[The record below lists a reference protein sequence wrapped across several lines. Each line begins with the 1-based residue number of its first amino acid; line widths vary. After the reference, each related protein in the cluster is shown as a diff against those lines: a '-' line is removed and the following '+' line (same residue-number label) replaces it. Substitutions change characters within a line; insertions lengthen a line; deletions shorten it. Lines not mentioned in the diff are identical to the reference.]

1 MAHILQFIVR
11 HGYALVFV
19 WILAEQGAVPLPS
32 IPLLLACGALAR
44 DGRLN
49 LFGILLCGM
58 TACLIA
64 DNTWFQL
71 GRLRGGRI
79 LRLLCRI
86 SLEPDSCVRQT
97 EDAYLKYGL
106 RSLLVSKF
114 IPGLNAVAAPLAGV
128 SGASRARFC
137 AYDTLGALLWIAAYT
152 GLGYLFSDQLEA
164 VAEHALRLGSALTVI
179 VLASVAGWFV
189 WKLAV
194 RRRFLRKLS
203 VARITPEELRA
214 QLEAGADIMIVDLR
228 SHVDPNEP
236 TVPGALRISPAD
248 LAERHREIPRDRDI
262 VLFCS

>member
-1 MAHILQFIVR
+1 MGHTVQFLIH
-11 HGYALVFV
+11 HGYVVVFF

-44 DGRLN
+44 ASKLN
-49 LFGILLCGM
+49 VLVILLYGLA
-58 TACLIA
+58 ACLIA

-71 GRLRGGRI
+71 GRLRGSRI

-106 RSLLVSKF
+106 RALLVSKF

-137 AYDTLGALLWIAAYT
+137 AYDAVGSLVWIGTYT
-152 GLGYLFSDQLEA
+152 GLGYLFSDQLEV
-164 VAEHALRLGSALTVI
+164 VAEHALRFSSALVLI
-179 VLASVAGWFV
+179 VAGLAGWFG
-189 WKLAV
+189 WKLAM

-203 VARITPEELRA
+203 VARITPQELRE
-214 QLEAGADIMIVDLR
+214 QLDAGADVMIVDLR
-228 SHVDPNEP
+228 SHVDPNE
-236 TVPGALRISPAD
+236 VAIPGALRISPAD
-248 LAERHREIPRDRDI
+248 LAERHHEIPRDRDI

>member
-1 MAHILQFIVR
+1 MGHTVQFLIR
-11 HGYALVFV
+11 HGYALVFF

-44 DGRLN
+44 VGKLN
-49 LFGILLCGM
+49 LFAILLCGV

-86 SLEPDSCVRQT
+86 SLEPDSCVRRT

-114 IPGLNAVAAPLAGV
+114 VPGLNAVAAPLAGV

-137 AYDTLGALLWIAAYT
+137 AYDTLGALLWTGTYT
-152 GLGYLFSDQLEA
+152 GLGFLFSDQLEV
-164 VAEHALRLGSALTVI
+164 VAEHALRFSSAMVLI
-179 VLASVAGWFV
+179 VLGLLGWFA
-189 WKLAV
+189 WKLAL

-203 VARITPEELRA
+203 VARITPLELRQ
-214 QLEAGADIMIVDLR
+214 QLDAGAEVMIVDLR
-228 SHVDPNEP
+228 SHVDPHEAAI
-236 TVPGALRISPAD
+236 PGALRISPAD
-248 LAERHREIPRDRDI
+248 LAQRHREIPRDRDI